1 MQAAA
6 WRAVLSDAHHLVI
19 ADHAGSGKTLAY
31 LAPLLQA
38 IRKEDAYAKAPVTLP
53 NTPRLVVI
61 TPTEGA
67 RMAPCHLFP
76 QQRATAGCWRAR
88 SCVVSAMV
96 TAAGS
101 LSLSDTMLPSM
112 ACRLHAC

>member
-76 QQRATAGCWRAR
+76 QQRDTAGCCQAPL
-88 SCVVSAMV
+88 CAVSAMV
-96 TAAGS
+96 TAVGS
-101 LSLSDTMLPSM
+101 LTLPDTMLSST
-112 ACRLHAC
+112 ACSLHAW